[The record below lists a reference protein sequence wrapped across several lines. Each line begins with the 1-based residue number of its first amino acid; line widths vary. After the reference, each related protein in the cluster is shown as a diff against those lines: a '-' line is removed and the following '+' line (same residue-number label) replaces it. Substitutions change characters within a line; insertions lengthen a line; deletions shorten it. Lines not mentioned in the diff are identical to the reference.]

1 MRRSVYIFYS
11 FGGIPSIKRLK
22 LLIKKR
28 KQTNKEGKKTVRCN
42 ALAGCQISKYGCF
55 YKSFCPFFASIK
67 SKSPNFA
74 N

>member
-42 ALAGCQISKYGCF
+42 ALAGCQISKYGCSLNHSARF
-55 YKSFCPFFASIK
+55 SGFSHP
-67 SKSPNFA
+67 
-74 N
+74 